1 MVMNDLLI
9 KSKQPHQ
16 NVIVLNRIVAFWIH
30 RQRLIFKVQAKG
42 YLKKILVR
50 FFRLVML
57 QPQAA
62 GQPDDRTKH
71 KFMVQWVAVPTNY
84 TEDVDNFVREKKRDE
99 EMREN
104 LIFLVETRF
113 KNSECSRFEI
123 KMYFCG

>member
-1 MVMNDLLI
+1 
-9 KSKQPHQ
+9 
-16 NVIVLNRIVAFWIH
+16 
-30 RQRLIFKVQAKG
+30 
-42 YLKKILVR
+42 
-50 FFRLVML
+50 
-57 QPQAA
+57 
-62 GQPDDRTKH
+62 
-71 KFMVQWVAVPTNY
+71 MVQWVAVPTNY

>member
-1 MVMNDLLI
+1 
-9 KSKQPHQ
+9 
-16 NVIVLNRIVAFWIH
+16 
-30 RQRLIFKVQAKG
+30 
-42 YLKKILVR
+42 
-50 FFRLVML
+50 ML